1 MGKPEQIAVSRLVLH
16 EENPRFRTPMAQDEA
31 IGYFSKDSKTRKL
44 AKDISQRG
52 LNPLKLIGVN
62 RVSESSNKLL
72 VREGNRRAAA
82 LKLLLDPSKA
92 ADPRSEAYFAK
103 LAREAQV
110 PIPHKAWVSIVP
122 KEEDLRHW
130 IRLEHVPTSDGVS
143 TLHWDTWETENF
155 DGGMS
160 GKHRYA
166 RELVNAG
173 MAHGWL
179 PKDTPDRAIISTLNR
194 VLEDVKGREILGF
207 QVDSN
212 GLHTVLAVSDQEK
225 LISRLVKDTG
235 KGGAHNSRT
244 LLKTAQIEAYAKG
257 LVKELGLKVDTSG
270 RLTRFGSAPP
280 SKPDASEGGKGS
292 RKKAIP
298 NDKNRK
304 HVVPRGYSAPITNA
318 RADEVLQELKLLD
331 VHKTPNACAVLLRM
345 LIEFS
350 FFHYAELNGIET
362 RAKDGQKR
370 KLHFVIIDGVKHLLE
385 KGRVKKGEV
394 ALINKSL
401 TQDDHFLS
409 VAQLNQFV
417 HNPDVHAKPT
427 EINSDW
433 NGVAAVIKALWA

>member
-1 MGKPEQIAVSRLVLH
+1 MGKPEQVTVSRLVLH

-52 LNPLKLIGVN
+52 LNPLKLIGVS
-62 RVSESSNKLL
+62 RVSEGSNKLL

-92 ADPRSEAYFAK
+92 ADQRSEAYFAK

-110 PIPHKAWVSIVP
+110 SLPQKAWVSIVD
-122 KEEDLRHW
+122 EEADLRHW
-130 IRLEHVPTSDGVS
+130 IRLEHVPTNDGVS

-155 DGGMS
+155 DGGTS

-166 RELVNAG
+166 RELIQAG

-179 PKDTPDRAIISTLNR
+179 PEDTPDRAMLSTLNR
-194 VLEDVKGREILGF
+194 VLEDVKGREALGF

-225 LISRLVKDTG
+225 LISRLIKDTE
-235 KGGAHNSRT
+235 KGGPQNSRT
-244 LLKTAQIEAYAKG
+244 LLKSAQIEAYAKG
-257 LVKELGLKVDTSG
+257 LVRELGLKVDSKRG
-270 RLTRFGSAPP
+270 LTRFGSAPP
-280 SKPDASEGGKGS
+280 SKTAGS
-292 RKKAIP
+292 DGERSARKKPVP

-304 HVVPRGYSAPITNA
+304 HVVPRAYSAPITNA

-350 FFHYAELNGIET
+350 FFHYAELNQIRTKG
-362 RAKDGQKR
+362 KDDRKR
-370 KLHFVIIDGVKHLLE
+370 ELHPVIVDVVNHLL
-385 KGRVKKGEV
+385 KNGRVKPGEV
-394 ALINKSL
+394 AVIKKSL
-401 TQDDHFLS
+401 NQPDHPLAI
-409 VAQLNQFV
+409 AQLNQFV

>member
-1 MGKPEQIAVSRLVLH
+1 MGKPEQVAVSRLVLH

-31 IGYFSKDSKTRKL
+31 IGYFSKDTKTRKL
-44 AKDISQRG
+44 AKDITQRG

-62 RVSESSNKLL
+62 RVSEESNKLL

-110 PIPHKAWVSIVP
+110 PVPQKAWVSIVP
-122 KEEDLRHW
+122 DESDLRHW
-130 IRLEHVPTSDGVS
+130 IRLEHVPTGDGVS

-155 DGGMS
+155 DGGSS

-166 RELVNAG
+166 RELVQAG
-173 MAHGWL
+173 MTHGWL
-179 PKDTPDRAIISTLNR
+179 PEDTPERAILSTLNR
-194 VLEDVKGREILGF
+194 VLEDVKGREVLGF

-225 LISRLVKDTG
+225 LISRLVNDTG
-235 KGGAHNSRT
+235 KGGTQTSRT
-244 LLKTAQIEAYAKG
+244 LLKSGQIESYARG
-257 LVKELGLKVDTSG
+257 LVKDLGLKVDPKG
-270 RLTRFGSAPP
+270 GLTRFGSPP
-280 SKPDASEGGKGS
+280 PNKPVGGVGGGEV
-292 RKKAIP
+292 RKKPIP
-298 NDKNRK
+298 NDRNRK
-304 HVVPRGYSAPITNA
+304 HVVPRAYSAPITNA
-318 RADEVLQELKLLD
+318 RANEVLTELKVLD

-350 FFHYAELNGIET
+350 FFHYAELNGIDTSGGEN
-362 RAKDGQKR
+362 QKR
-370 KLHFVIIDGVKHLLE
+370 KLKFVISDVVKHLVANG
-385 KGRVKKGEV
+385 KVKKGEV
-394 ALINKSL
+394 AVINKSL
-401 TQDDHFLS
+401 SQDDHFLS

-427 EINSDW
+427 EINCDW
-433 NGVAAVIKALWA
+433 TGVAAVIKALWA